1 MNFVRCYCQISVC
14 VFGLAFI
21 LVPSLYAQR
30 GEMLIHD
37 RAARLQSAL
46 QATTQQVAS
55 LRQKSQLGRAEWA
68 NGNPSDKKAGES
80 PPVPRDV
87 LRRLDEIEARLE
99 EIQKAL
105 RELQGW
111 MEEQTE
117 SLRVM
122 SNEIAE
128 IKRFRAGNY
137 VQFQYRDTNEPG
149 GSPDAFAFR
158 RVRLSQ
164 TNIIDARTSM
174 RLSFDVAAGTDT
186 LQAQVRNAQLV
197 YDIEPSD
204 VRVGAQLLLGQQPLP
219 LGYELERSSA
229 EREFPERT
237 YANRILFNGE
247 RGRGVHLRYGTSV
260 NSLVHVGVWN
270 VLTIND
276 PEQRGRAP
284 GVDSRLAVSAGFRL
298 YSPAYDFGVSLFA
311 GKRPAFTADNQT
323 SPEVHRRFLFLDGS
337 YIGLLVPNLFVRAE
351 AMFGTDRVPSTV
363 AHPSRTAKEM
373 LAWHVVLGYNLSARN
388 QLALRYE
395 QFDADRDSTGDA
407 MHGYGVAYIYYINPG
422 ARVTAAY
429 EVFQDP
435 SRTPQRYHA
444 TTLRLQFRM

>member
-1 MNFVRCYCQISVC
+1 MTTTMRSSLSVAI
-14 VFGLAFI
+14 VVGLYGVVC
-21 LVPSLYAQR
+21 LSSPAQQPTP
-30 GEMLIHD
+30 D
-37 RAARLQSAL
+37 RSERLSQLQQTL
-46 QATTQQVAS
+46 QATRQLVTH
-55 LRQKSQLGRAEWA
+55 LRQQASARQTSQPPAPAPDEA
-68 NGNPSDKKAGES
+68 SPSHSEE
-80 PPVPRDV
+80 V
-87 LRRLDEIEARLE
+87 LRRLEQVEARLD
-99 EIQKAL
+99 EIQHTL
-105 RELQGW
+105 REIQRW
-111 MEEQTE
+111 MDEQTE

-122 SNEIAE
+122 SNDIAQLQ
-128 IKRFRAGNY
+128 RFRAGNY

-149 GSPDAFAFR
+149 GSPDAFALR
-158 RVRLSQ
+158 RIRLSQ

-174 RLSFDVAAGTDT
+174 RLSFDIAAGTDT
-186 LQAQVRNAQLV
+186 LQAQLRNAQLI

-204 VRVGAQLLLGQQPLP
+204 VRVGTQLLLGQQPLP
-219 LGYELERSSA
+219 LGYELGRSSA

-237 YANRILFNGE
+237 YANRVLFNGE
-247 RGRGVHLRYGTSV
+247 RGRGVYLRYGTST

-270 VLTIND
+270 ALTIND

-284 GVDSRLAVSAGFRL
+284 GVGSRLAMSAGFRL
-298 YSPAYDFGVSLFA
+298 YSRAYDFGVSLFA

-323 SPEVHRRFLFLDGS
+323 SPEVDRRFLFLDGS

-351 AMFGTDRVPSTV
+351 AMFGRDRLPSTT

-395 QFDADRDSTGDA
+395 QFDADRDSAGDA

-429 EVFQDP
+429 EVFRDP
-435 SRTPQRYHA
+435 SRMPQRYHA